1 MRNITDGL
9 MHIWHHESDR
19 TEVFMLLVADVGNT
33 NITFGLFDGDNL
45 IGTYRMTT
53 KTPRTSDEFGVTLRA
68 ILGANADK
76 VKGAIISSVVP
87 NVMYS
92 MTNGFIK
99 YFKVNPYIVRP
110 GTKTGIKLT
119 NTNPREVGADRI
131 VDAVAGYTLYGGPVI
146 VIDFGTATTYDLI
159 TEDGSFVAGITSPGI
174 RISAKT
180 LWEDTAKLP
189 EIEIKKP
196 DSILAKDT
204 ITSMQAGL
212 VYGYIGQTEYIIDR
226 IKKESGLY
234 NAKVVATGGLGRI
247 ICDETQKIDIYDNNL
262 TLLGLKIIYEKQGN
276 IDNRIANSL

>member
-1 MRNITDGL
+1 MIL
-9 MHIWHHESDR
+9 A
-19 TEVFMLLVADVGNT
+19 VDVGNT
-33 NITFGLFDGDNL
+33 NITCGVFKGEEIVASFR
-45 IGTYRMTT
+45 ITT
-53 KTPRTSDEFGVTLRA
+53 KMPRTSDEYGMMLGTLLEKNQVNEKEIR
-68 ILGANADK
+68 D
-76 VKGAIISSVVP
+76 AIIASVVP
-87 NVMYS
+87 NVMHS
-92 MTNGFIK
+92 LQNAIIK
-99 YFKVNPYIVRP
+99 YLGITPIVVEA
-110 GTKTGIKLT
+110 GIKTGIRVAT
-119 NTNPREVGADRI
+119 PNPQQIGADRI
-131 VDAVAGYTLYGGPVI
+131 VDAVAAYELYGGPVL

-174 RISAKT
+174 RISAKA